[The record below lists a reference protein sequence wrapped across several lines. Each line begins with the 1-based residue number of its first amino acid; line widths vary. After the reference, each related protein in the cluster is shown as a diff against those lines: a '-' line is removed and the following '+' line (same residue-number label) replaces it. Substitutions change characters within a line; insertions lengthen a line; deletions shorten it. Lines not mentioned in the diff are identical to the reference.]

1 MTQVGKAEVSQDPDP
16 QVVTHK
22 QEDNHSCRG
31 STKEKRGPNPTL
43 FSPDWESYTR
53 KMGLEINYKEK
64 KKQNLPSTWNL
75 NNMLLKNQW
84 VTHLSSQRGNLKN
97 T

>member
-64 KKQNLPSTWNL
+64 KKNPTKHMESKQHAAKEPVGHSP
-75 NNMLLKNQW
+75 K
-84 VTHLSSQRGNLKN
+84 
-97 T
+97 